1 MSAAAPRRG
10 PVRAVVFD
18 LWKTLVPLP
27 DEVKRQAF
35 TETAEALG
43 LRPEELAEPWART
56 RVRRETG
63 PLDAYLDGLREELG
77 GRWDAAQQAEAV
89 RVRRTVHGRGFARP
103 ADGAVETLSALN
115 ALGVPVGLVS
125 NCSSD
130 VRDMLDG
137 SELGPL
143 IDVSVL
149 SAEAGLMKPDP
160 EVFLLAARRLGVD
173 AGACLYVG
181 DGHDDELD
189 GASVA
194 GMSAVLL
201 DLGEDHPWAGPRI
214 GALPE
219 VLALAGHGGR
229 APDAAWGGTPLSRS
243 DRSS

>member
-1 MSAAAPRRG
+1 MSAATPGRG

-27 DEVKRQAF
+27 DDVKRQAF
-35 TETAEALG
+35 TETARALG
-43 LRPEELAEPWART
+43 MRPEELAGPWART

-63 PLDAYLDGLREELG
+63 PLGAYLDGLREELG
-77 GRWDAAQQAEAV
+77 APWDGTRQAEAM
-89 RVRRTVHGRGFARP
+89 RVRRAVHGRGFARP
-103 ADGAVETLSALN
+103 ADGAVETLTRLK

-130 VRDMLDG
+130 VRDMLDA

-160 EVFLLAARRLGVD
+160 EIFLLAARRLGVD

-181 DGHDDELD
+181 DGHDDELA
-189 GASVA
+189 GASKA
-194 GMSAVLL
+194 GMTAVLL

-214 GALPE
+214 GTLAE
-219 VLALAGHGGR
+219 VLEQAGYGGR
-229 APDAAWGGTPLSRS
+229 APATV
-243 DRSS
+243 

>member
-1 MSAAAPRRG
+1 MSAAAPGRG

-27 DEVKRQAF
+27 DDVKRQAF
-35 TETAEALG
+35 TETAQALG
-43 LRPEELAEPWART
+43 RRPEELAGPWAQT

-63 PLDAYLDGLREELG
+63 PLGAYLDGLREDLDAP
-77 GRWDAAQQAEAV
+77 WDEAQQAEAML
-89 RVRRTVHGRGFARP
+89 VRRTVHGRGFARP
-103 ADGAVETLSALN
+103 ADGAVETLTRLKAS
-115 ALGVPVGLVS
+115 GVPIGLVS

-130 VRDMLDG
+130 VRDMLDA
-137 SELGPL
+137 SDLGPL

-160 EVFLLAARRLGVD
+160 EIFLLAARRLGVD
-173 AGACLYVG
+173 SGACLYVG

-189 GASVA
+189 GASSA
-194 GMSAVLL
+194 GMTAALL

-219 VLALAGHGGR
+219 VLGLAGYGGR
-229 APDAAWGGTPLSRS
+229 APDAV
-243 DRSS
+243 